1 LPLVASPL
9 CQLLGFFDRH
19 EVQEIWL
26 QSDTAPCAR
35 IGQELRP
42 LSHQKLTAQHVLAL
56 VRATPIA
63 DLIERARSVRFLEEP
78 CVVDGRPLVVAVAC
92 PGDQIKIR
100 LSRGPQQVAI
110 GTLLRKA
117 RSVAPRPRSGAPKA
131 RSLAPKVPSKARLLV
146 PKQRSV
152 APRAAFR
159 STERCQTTMGSA
171 GHTEAKVPADASPH
185 LVGGSHQRGPSH
197 DSERR
202 SRSRSAAPTAHS
214 VAPTQ
219 RSAALKK
226 RGQASRQLAVA
237 CPAESVVIRS
247 ASERVPPALAT
258 LVERAR
264 QREASDV
271 HLSSGQPVQVRVAGE
286 LRAEGEPL
294 SHETVT
300 DMLLPLL
307 CGRCRGDLD
316 ERGYAD
322 LSADLGAAG
331 RVRVNVNRQRQGYKG
346 CLRLVPDG
354 PAELADLGLPHELS
368 QVTLYHQGL
377 VVVSGPNGSGKT
389 TTLAALVDLF
399 NATRPI
405 HIITVEDPVEV
416 LHPRK
421 RAVVS
426 QREVRSHTSSF
437 SSALKAALRED
448 PDVIAIGELRDL
460 ETVEMA
466 LSAAETGHLVIATMS
481 TPSGARTIDRLI
493 DMFPPSV
500 QSQVRSTLAG
510 TLKLVISQRL
520 VPSRD
525 RRRRHVAVELITGN
539 IPLWALIRD
548 NKLYQLPSL
557 LQRGRAYGMLRID
570 DSLNELV
577 ASGKVDVEEAKRFA
591 DDPRAIGVAAPQPPQ
606 APGAPGAAA
615 RPPAPKRAGIGGLFG
630 QRAD

>member
-1 LPLVASPL
+1 LALVVSPL
-9 CQLLGFFDRH
+9 SQLLVFFDRQ
-19 EVQEIWL
+19 EVREILL
-26 QSDTAPCAR
+26 QSDAAPSAR

-42 LSHQKLTAQHVLAL
+42 LSRQKFTAQHVLAM
-56 VRATPIA
+56 VRGTPIV
-63 DLIERARSVRFLEEP
+63 DLIERARSVRFIEEP
-78 CVVDGRPLVVAVAC
+78 CVVDDRALVVAVAC

-100 LSRGPQQVAI
+100 LSRGQQQAPQRQKETPA
-110 GTLLRKA
+110 A
-117 RSVAPRPRSGAPKA
+117 RQPSVAG
-131 RSLAPKVPSKARLLV
+131 
-146 PKQRSV
+146 
-152 APRAAFR
+152 
-159 STERCQTTMGSA
+159 
-171 GHTEAKVPADASPH
+171 
-185 LVGGSHQRGPSH
+185 
-197 DSERR
+197 
-202 SRSRSAAPTAHS
+202 
-214 VAPTQ
+214 
-219 RSAALKK
+219 
-226 RGQASRQLAVA
+226 
-237 CPAESVVIRS
+237 PAEPAVIRS
-247 ASERVPPALAT
+247 SSDGIPASLVT
-258 LVERAR
+258 LVQRAR
-264 QREASDV
+264 QHEASDV

-294 SHETVT
+294 SHETVS

-307 CGRCRGDLD
+307 DPRCRADLD
-316 ERGYAD
+316 GRGYAD

-331 RVRVNVNRQRQGYKG
+331 RVRVNVNRQREGYKG

-354 PAELADLGLPHELS
+354 PAELVALGLPPELS
-368 QVTLYHQGL
+368 RVTLYHQGL

-389 TTLAALVDLF
+389 TTLASLVDLF

-405 HIITVEDPVEV
+405 HIITVEDPVEI

-426 QREVRSHTSSF
+426 QREVRSHTNSF

-525 RRRRHVAVELITGN
+525 RSRRHVAAELITGN

-577 ASGKVDVEEAKRFA
+577 ASGQVDVEEARRFA
-591 DDPRAIGVAAPQPPQ
+591 DDPRTIGTAAPQVPP
-606 APGAPGAAA
+606 APAA
-615 RPPAPKRAGIGGLFG
+615 APKRAGIGGLFG
-630 QRAD
+630 QREH

>member
-1 LPLVASPL
+1 MASSL
-9 CQLLGFFDRH
+9 SQLLAFLDRQ
-19 EVQEIWL
+19 EVREILL
-26 QSDTAPCAR
+26 QSDAVPCAR
-35 IGQELRP
+35 IGQQLRP
-42 LSHQKLTAQHVLAL
+42 LSRQTLAAQHLLAL
-56 VRATPIA
+56 VRSTPVA
-63 DLIERARSVRFLEEP
+63 ALIERARSVRFVEER
-78 CVVDGRPLVVAVAC
+78 CAIDDRTLVVAVAC
-92 PGDQIKIR
+92 PGGQIKIR
-100 LSRGPQQVAI
+100 LSRCEQQTPQRSLVPGTRPVAPRQRS
-110 GTLLRKA
+110 GAPKERSLAPKA
-117 RSVAPRPRSGAPKA
+117 PSKARLPVAGAHAVAPTRHSVAPRTRSVAPR
-131 RSLAPKVPSKARLLV
+131 VH
-146 PKQRSV
+146 
-152 APRAAFR
+152 
-159 STERCQTTMGSA
+159 SA
-171 GHTEAKVPADASPH
+171 
-185 LVGGSHQRGPSH
+185 
-197 DSERR
+197 
-202 SRSRSAAPTAHS
+202 
-214 VAPTQ
+214 APTQ
-219 RSAALKK
+219 RSAALKHK
-226 RGQASRQLAVA
+226 RQASRQLSVA
-237 CPAESVVIRS
+237 GPAEPVVIRS
-247 ASERVPPALAT
+247 PSERVPAALAT

-264 QREASDV
+264 RREASDV
-271 HLSSGQPVQVRVAGE
+271 HLSSGQPAQVRVAGA
-286 LRAEGEPL
+286 LCAEGEPL
-294 SHETVT
+294 SHDTVS

-307 CGRCRGDLD
+307 GSRCRADLD

-322 LSADLGAAG
+322 LSANLGAAG

-354 PAELADLGLPHELS
+354 PTELAALGLPPELS

-389 TTLAALVDLF
+389 TTLASLVDLF
-399 NATRPI
+399 NSTRPI

-421 RAVVS
+421 QAVIS
-426 QREVRSHTSSF
+426 QREVRSHTHSF

-500 QSQVRSTLAG
+500 QSQVRATLAG
-510 TLKLVISQRL
+510 TLKMVISQRL

-525 RRRRHVAVELITGN
+525 RSRRHVAAELITGN

-577 ASGKVDVEEAKRFA
+577 ACGKVDFEGAKRFA
-591 DDPRAIGVAAPQPPQ
+591 DDPRAIAMTAPQ
-606 APGAPGAAA
+606 APPMAGTPAAA
-615 RPPAPKRAGIGGLFG
+615 PHPAPKRAGIGALFG
-630 QRAD
+630 QRTG